1 MDAQQ
6 AIFLEIYR
14 RFQQEGIEFAHP
26 LSIVR
31 LDDPKLAESIRRNGD
46 ATPPGPSVH

>member
-6 AIFLEIYR
+6 DIFLEIYR
-14 RFQQEGIEFAHP
+14 RFQEEGIRFAHP

-31 LDDPKLAESIRRNGD
+31 LAD
-46 ATPPGPSVH
+46 PPGVLQQAAGVAPDQSWRH